1 MGKLL
6 PPVLVAQRKD
16 TQLHMLIT
24 KEEHAMMK
32 AKARLLG
39 VTGVDFIRMLIVQSE
54 VEK

>member
-32 AKARLLG
+32 TAGPFRARRSECSGGELG
-39 VTGVDFIRMLIVQSE
+39 
-54 VEK
+54 